1 MNEENKSAT
10 GSSEKKQW
18 IEAEKLVQIGIMFP
32 LALVIG
38 YFLGAWLDGKFGT
51 TWMKIV
57 GIFVGIAA
65 GFVQL
70 IRLAGSEGKK

>member
-1 MNEENKSAT
+1 MDEENKS
-10 GSSEKKQW
+10 GSKPSEKKQW
-18 IEAEKLVQIGIMFP
+18 VEAEKLVQIGVMLP

-38 YFLGAWLDGKFGT
+38 YFVGAWLDGKFGT
-51 TWMKIV
+51 TWIKIV
-57 GIFVGIAA
+57 GILLGIAA

>member
-1 MNEENKSAT
+1 MNKENKSGT
-10 GSSEKKQW
+10 GPSEKKQW

-38 YFLGAWLDGKFGT
+38 YFSGAWLDGKFGT
-51 TWMKIV
+51 TWIKIA

>member
-1 MNEENKSAT
+1 MSEDENKPQP
-10 GSSEKKQW
+10 SEKKQW
-18 IEAEKLVQIGIMFP
+18 VQAEKLVQIGVMLP

-38 YFLGAWLDGKFGT
+38 YFLGSWLDGKFGT
-51 TWMKIV
+51 TWIKIV
-57 GIFVGIAA
+57 GILLGIAA